1 MGRPDKLMTA
11 SWDQWFL
18 TASTAPSLRAR
29 RVPPS
34 WWTPAWALAVALIL
48 SYSGYALLALV
59 TVSSLLLHAVL
70 PLEWLAACWVLF
82 LAALGGGGW
91 LWERAVQRALAR
103 AAPITALNDESWDTM
118 TQVLARLGGS
128 LSPHTPLRG
137 FWYLAS
143 ANTPRN
149 TWSLQAALP
158 HGGHVEIDYLITPH
172 ERRLRVAAQ
181 GVPGQTLRDL
191 ELALPADERG
201 HDDPARLAEQVG
213 RFLLTAAPEA
223 LASAL
228 QGADAVSLT
237 PDRGGALASPEGAFT
252 ATLSPLR
259 PASRAPNPRRALLYL
274 LVAWRSYALALAP
287 LALASLAGLGVLAG
301 QDVTGLAPSQ
311 LLAGGLG
318 AAIWVTL
325 GVALWW
331 ALRPSRPQSPPR
343 AARGWSAALSLDAD
357 RLAIAGQGEISLAS
371 PFSLQLSR
379 APLGPGR
386 ALLVV
391 EVLQRGPEGVRR
403 LRLCAPARGAAQ
415 LPELQTDAP
424 LVSARALALEIWP
437 RLRAAAAMHG
447 ADPGWALS
455 TAEAAPAVATASV
468 HQEVSAVA
476 L

>member
-1 MGRPDKLMTA
+1 M
-11 SWDQWFL
+11 
-18 TASTAPSLRAR
+18 
-29 RVPPS
+29 
-34 WWTPAWALAVALIL
+34 ALIL

-259 PASRAPNPRRALLYL
+259 PASRAPNPRRAFLYL

-331 ALRPSRPQSPPR
+331 ALRPSRPQSPPPRRPRLVRGALPGRRPPRHRWTGGDLARLAVLLAALPRPPGARPRAPGGGGPPARPRGRPSPPPLRPRPRRR
-343 AARGWSAALSLDAD
+343 AA
-357 RLAIAGQGEISLAS
+357 
-371 PFSLQLSR
+371 P
-379 APLGPGR
+379 
-386 ALLVV
+386 
-391 EVLQRGPEGVRR
+391 
-403 LRLCAPARGAAQ
+403 
-415 LPELQTDAP
+415 
-424 LVSARALALEIWP
+424 
-437 RLRAAAAMHG
+437 
-447 ADPGWALS
+447 
-455 TAEAAPAVATASV
+455 
-468 HQEVSAVA
+468 
-476 L
+476 